1 MWFLSPFSKT
11 TGTVELVPRHSW
23 PLLRHQYSLELVNG
37 HLTGGST
44 AELFGN
50 RISYDW
56 DCISFLWSPYFC
68 SLAPLTNSTVLVP
81 RLLLS
86 KYFGCN
92 MCYTLGLR
100 EWEDRLQSQ
109 ICGVCHGQR
118 SLRHS
123 LHGPCDY
130 PDVPYVLD
138 ARVTS
143 ERGCLPEPPSSSPL
157 HLSCRRHP
165 PCLLTADAIVTG
177 RSEPSSKPAPEPKE
191 SCRDALCAVIF
202 SRWNQGFIWHEIIV
216 KAAWGFTIKNITSY

>member
-1 MWFLSPFSKT
+1 MWFFPPFSKT
-11 TGTVELVPRHSW
+11 TGTAELVPQHSW
-23 PLLRHQYSLELVNG
+23 PLLRHQYSLELFSG

-56 DCISFLWSPYFC
+56 DCISFLLSPYFC
-68 SLAPLTNSTVLVP
+68 SLAPLTNSTLLVP

-86 KYFGCN
+86 KHFGCN
-92 MCYTLGLR
+92 MCYTLGLG

-123 LHGPCDY
+123 PSWSMRSSWCVVCPWCKSDIWK
-130 PDVPYVLD
+130 
-138 ARVTS
+138 
-143 ERGCLPEPPSSSPL
+143 GCLPEPSSSSPL
-157 HLSCRRHP
+157 HLSCWRHP

-177 RSEPSSKPAPEPKE
+177 RSEPSDKPAPELK
-191 SCRDALCAVIF
+191 
-202 SRWNQGFIWHEIIV
+202 
-216 KAAWGFTIKNITSY
+216 

>member
-1 MWFLSPFSKT
+1 MWFFLPFFKT
-11 TGTVELVPRHSW
+11 TGTVELVPQHSW
-23 PLLRHQYSLELVNG
+23 PLLSHQYSLELFNG

-56 DCISFLWSPYFC
+56 DCIRFLWSPYFC
-68 SLAPLTNSTVLVP
+68 SLVPLTNCTLLVP

-86 KYFGCN
+86 KHFGCN

-123 LHGPCDY
+123 PSWSMGSSWCIVCPWYKSDIWKGLSAWALFLQPTLPVMPSTSSMSPDSWCDCHGKIRAL
-130 PDVPYVLD
+130 VQ
-138 ARVTS
+138 TS
-143 ERGCLPEPPSSSPL
+143 TRTERELQRRFM
-157 HLSCRRHP
+157 CRY
-165 PCLLTADAIVTG
+165 L
-177 RSEPSSKPAPEPKE
+177 
-191 SCRDALCAVIF
+191 
-202 SRWNQGFIWHEIIV
+202 Q
-216 KAAWGFTIKNITSY
+216 